1 MKQRLQKYL
10 PGFVVSGSGMGADS
24 MEGPV
29 EFLLAGLVGAMAG
42 FILGLLSGSIARL
55 ITYNRDRGII
65 GGRVWAAYGASAGA
79 LALALMELFE

>member
-10 PGFVVSGSGMGADS
+10 PGFVVSGSGMGDGALD
-24 MEGPV
+24 GPIEIIV
-29 EFLLAGLVGAMAG
+29 AGVVGAMAG
-42 FILGLLSGSIARL
+42 FVLGLLSGSIARL